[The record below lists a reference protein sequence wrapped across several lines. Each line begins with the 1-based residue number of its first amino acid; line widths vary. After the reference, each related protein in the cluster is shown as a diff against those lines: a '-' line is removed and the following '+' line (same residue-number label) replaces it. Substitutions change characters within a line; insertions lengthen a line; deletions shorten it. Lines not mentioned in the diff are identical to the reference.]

1 MPRQFG
7 AAFDRLDGGKAITT
21 GRHRLTRRFLPS
33 GFLFRKGAR
42 VDTQQTIDEQFMQE
56 ALALAAQARGRTSPN
71 PMVGSVVVKDGRV
84 VGRGYHARAGAPHGE
99 VVALA
104 DAGHQAQGAT
114 LYSTLEPCCHL
125 NKRTPPCTK
134 AIIAAGIRRVVAAM
148 RDPNPLVSGKGLEEL
163 RQAGID
169 VKLPVLETEAAALNE
184 VFITYITTKRP
195 FVLLKVAASLDGK
208 IATVTG
214 ESRWITNERSRLLV
228 HQLRD
233 QVDGIMVGINTV
245 LRDDPL
251 LTTRLPGGGGR
262 DPMRIILDTR
272 LRLPCEARVLTAS
285 PTACTLIATTPEAS
299 REKRL
304 QLEAA
309 GAQVLVIE
317 GEGPGVPLRPLME
330 QLGAMQVTSILLEG
344 GGELHSAALRAGI
357 VDKVWY
363 FLAPKLIGGRTAPPA
378 IGGQGFARL
387 EEAVTLER
395 MQVRQLDDDLL
406 IEGYV
411 RRG

>member
-1 MPRQFG
+1 
-7 AAFDRLDGGKAITT
+7 
-21 GRHRLTRRFLPS
+21 
-33 GFLFRKGAR
+33 

-84 VGRGYHARAGAPHGE
+84 VGQGYHAKAGAPHGE
-99 VVALA
+99 VVALE
-104 DAGHQAQGAT
+104 DAGMQAKGAT
-114 LYSTLEPCCHL
+114 LYITLEPCCHYGPS
-125 NKRTPPCTK
+125 KRTPPCTK

-163 RQAGID
+163 RQAGIE

-233 QVDGIMVGINTV
+233 QVDGVMVGINTV

-251 LTTRLPGGGGR
+251 LTTRLPCGGGR
-262 DPMRIILDTR
+262 DPMRIIVDTR
-272 LRLPCEARVLTAS
+272 LRMPCEARVLTAS
-285 PTACTLIATTPEAS
+285 RTACTLIATTPEAP

-330 QLGAMQVTSILLEG
+330 QLGSMQVTSILLEG
-344 GGELHSAALRAGI
+344 GGELHSSALHAGI

-363 FLAPKLIGGRTAPPA
+363 FLAPKLIGGRAAPPA
-378 IGGQGFARL
+378 IGGEGFARL

-395 MQVRQLDDDLL
+395 MQVRQLGDDLL

>member
-1 MPRQFG
+1 
-7 AAFDRLDGGKAITT
+7 
-21 GRHRLTRRFLPS
+21 
-33 GFLFRKGAR
+33 
-42 VDTQQTIDEQFMQE
+42 VDTQQAIDEQFMHE
-56 ALALAAQARGRTSPN
+56 ALTLAAQARGRTSPN

-84 VGRGYHARAGAPHGE
+84 VGRGYHVRAGASHGE
-99 VVALA
+99 VVALE
-104 DAGHQAQGAT
+104 DASGQARGAT
-114 LYSTLEPCCHL
+114 LYVSLEPCCYYG
-125 NKRTPPCTK
+125 RTPPCTK

-163 RQAGID
+163 RQAGIE
-169 VKLPVLETEAAALNE
+169 VKLPVLEAEATALNE
-184 VFITYITTKRP
+184 VFIKYITTKRP

-233 QVDGIMVGINTV
+233 QVDAVMVGINTV

-262 DPMRIILDTR
+262 DPMRIIVDSR

-285 PTACTLIATTPEAS
+285 TAACTLIATTAEAP

-309 GAQVLVIE
+309 GAKVLVVE
-317 GEGPGVPLRPLME
+317 GDGPGVPLGSLME
-330 QLGAMQVTSILLEG
+330 QLGTMQVSSILLEG
-344 GGELHSAALRAGI
+344 GGELHSSALRVGI
-357 VDKVWY
+357 VDKVLY
-363 FLAPKLIGGRTAPPA
+363 FLAPKLIGGRSAPPA
-378 IGGQGFARL
+378 IGGAGFARL
-387 EEAVTLER
+387 EDAVTLER
-395 MQVRQLDDDLL
+395 MHVRQLDGDLL

>member
-1 MPRQFG
+1 
-7 AAFDRLDGGKAITT
+7 
-21 GRHRLTRRFLPS
+21 
-33 GFLFRKGAR
+33 

-71 PMVGSVVVKDGRV
+71 PMVGSIVVKDGRV
-84 VGRGYHARAGAPHGE
+84 VGRGSHIKAGAPHGE
-99 VVALA
+99 VVALE
-104 DAGHQAQGAT
+104 DAGVQAKGAT
-114 LYSTLEPCCHL
+114 LYITLEPCCHYGGG
-125 NKRTPPCTK
+125 KRTPPCTR

-148 RDPNPLVSGKGLEEL
+148 RDPNPLVSGQGLEEL
-163 RQAGID
+163 RQAGIA
-169 VKLPVLETEAAALNE
+169 VKLSVLETEAAALNE
-184 VFITYITTKRP
+184 VFIKYITTKRP

-233 QVDGIMVGINTV
+233 QVDAVMVGINTV

-262 DPMRIILDTR
+262 DPMRIVVDTH
-272 LRLPCEARVLTAS
+272 LRIPCEARLLAAS
-285 PTACTLIATTPEAS
+285 ATACTLIATSPAAPTD
-299 REKRL
+299 KRL
-304 QLEAA
+304 QLEGA
-309 GAQVLVIE
+309 GAKILVVE
-317 GEGPGVPLRPLME
+317 GDGPGIPLGPLMD

-344 GGELHSAALRAGI
+344 GGELHCSALRAGI
-357 VDKVWY
+357 VDKVLY
-363 FLAPKLIGGRTAPPA
+363 FLAPKLIGGRSAPMA

-387 EEAVTLER
+387 EEAVSLER
-395 MQVRQLDDDLL
+395 MQVRQLDGDLL

-411 RRG
+411 RRR

>member
-1 MPRQFG
+1 M
-7 AAFDRLDGGKAITT
+7 
-21 GRHRLTRRFLPS
+21 
-33 GFLFRKGAR
+33 
-42 VDTQQTIDEQFMQE
+42 DTQQAIDEQFMHE
-56 ALALAAQARGRTSPN
+56 ALTLAAQARGRTSPN

-84 VGRGYHARAGAPHGE
+84 VGRGYHVRAGASHGE
-99 VVALA
+99 VVALE
-104 DAGHQAQGAT
+104 DASGQAHGAT
-114 LYSTLEPCCHL
+114 LYVTLEPCCYYG
-125 NKRTPPCTK
+125 RTPPCTK

-163 RQAGID
+163 RQAGIE
-169 VKLPVLETEAAALNE
+169 VKLPVLEAEATALNE
-184 VFITYITTKRP
+184 VFIKYITTKRP

-233 QVDGIMVGINTV
+233 QVDAVMVGINTV

-262 DPMRIILDTR
+262 DPMRIIVDSR

-285 PTACTLIATTPEAS
+285 TSACTLIATTAEAP

-304 QLEAA
+304 QLEAV
-309 GAQVLVIE
+309 GAKVLIVE
-317 GEGPGVPLRPLME
+317 GDGPGVPLGSLME
-330 QLGAMQVTSILLEG
+330 QLGTMQVSSILLEG
-344 GGELHSAALRAGI
+344 GGELHSSALRVGI
-357 VDKVWY
+357 VDKVLY
-363 FLAPKLIGGRTAPPA
+363 FLAPKLIGGRSAPPA
-378 IGGQGFARL
+378 IGGAGFARL

-395 MQVRQLDDDLL
+395 MQVRQLDGDLL

>member
-1 MPRQFG
+1 M
-7 AAFDRLDGGKAITT
+7 
-21 GRHRLTRRFLPS
+21 
-33 GFLFRKGAR
+33 
-42 VDTQQTIDEQFMQE
+42 DTQQAIDEQFMRE

-84 VGRGYHARAGAPHGE
+84 VGRGYHVKAGASHGE
-99 VVALA
+99 VVALEN
-104 DAGHQAQGAT
+104 AGVHAKGAT
-114 LYSTLEPCCHL
+114 LYVTLEPCCHYG
-125 NKRTPPCTK
+125 RTPPCTK

-163 RQAGID
+163 RQAGIE

-233 QVDGIMVGINTV
+233 QVDAVMVGINTV

-262 DPMRIILDTR
+262 DPMRIIVDTR
-272 LRLPCEARVLTAS
+272 LRTPCEARVLTAS
-285 PTACTLIATTPEAS
+285 TAACTLIATTPAAP
-299 REKRL
+299 RERRL

-309 GAQVLVIE
+309 GAQVLVVE

-330 QLGAMQVTSILLEG
+330 HLGAMEVTSILLEG
-344 GGELHSAALRAGI
+344 GGELHSSALRAGL

-363 FLAPKLIGGRTAPPA
+363 FLAPKLIGGRAAPPA
-378 IGGQGFARL
+378 IGGEGFARL
-387 EEAVTLER
+387 EEAATLER

>member
-1 MPRQFG
+1 
-7 AAFDRLDGGKAITT
+7 
-21 GRHRLTRRFLPS
+21 
-33 GFLFRKGAR
+33 

-84 VGRGYHARAGAPHGE
+84 VGRGYHAKAGAPHGE
-99 VVALA
+99 VVALE
-104 DAGHQAQGAT
+104 DAGTQAKGAT

-148 RDPNPLVSGKGLEEL
+148 RDPNPLVSGNGLEEL
-163 RQAGID
+163 RQAGIE

-233 QVDGIMVGINTV
+233 QVDGVMVGINTV

-262 DPMRIILDTR
+262 DPIRIIVDTR
-272 LRLPCEARVLTAS
+272 LRMPCEARVLTAS
-285 PTACTLIATTPEAS
+285 TTACTLIATTPEAP

-309 GAQVLVIE
+309 GAQVLIIE

-330 QLGAMQVTSILLEG
+330 QLGSMQVTSILLEG
-344 GGELHSAALRAGI
+344 GGELHSSALRAGI

-363 FLAPKLIGGRTAPPA
+363 FLAPKLIGGRAAPPA
-378 IGGQGFARL
+378 IGGEGFARL

-395 MQVRQLDDDLL
+395 MQVRQLGDDLL

>member
-1 MPRQFG
+1 M
-7 AAFDRLDGGKAITT
+7 
-21 GRHRLTRRFLPS
+21 
-33 GFLFRKGAR
+33 
-42 VDTQQTIDEQFMQE
+42 DTQQTIDEQFMQE

-84 VGRGYHARAGAPHGE
+84 VGRGYHAKAGAPHGE
-99 VVALA
+99 VVALE
-104 DAGHQAQGAT
+104 DAGAQARGAT
-114 LYSTLEPCCHL
+114 LYITLEPCCHFGPF
-125 NKRTPPCTK
+125 KRTPPCTK

-208 IATVTG
+208 TATVTG
-214 ESRWITNERSRLLV
+214 ESRWITNERSRMLV

-233 QVDGIMVGINTV
+233 QVDGVMVGINTV

-262 DPMRIILDTR
+262 DPMRIIVDTH
-272 LRLPCEARVLTAS
+272 LRMPCEARVLTAS
-285 PTACTLIATTPEAS
+285 TTASTLIATTPAAP

-309 GAQVLVIE
+309 GAQVIVIE

-344 GGELHSAALRAGI
+344 GGELHSSALRAGI

-363 FLAPKLIGGRTAPPA
+363 FLAPKLIGGRAAPPA
-378 IGGQGFARL
+378 IGGEGFARL

-395 MQVRQLDDDLL
+395 MQVRPLDGDLL

>member
-1 MPRQFG
+1 
-7 AAFDRLDGGKAITT
+7 
-21 GRHRLTRRFLPS
+21 
-33 GFLFRKGAR
+33 
-42 VDTQQTIDEQFMQE
+42 VDTQQAIDEQFMGE

-84 VGRGYHARAGAPHGE
+84 VGRGYHVKAGAPHGE
-99 VVALA
+99 AAALG
-104 DAGHQAQGAT
+104 DAGAQAKGAT
-114 LYSTLEPCCHL
+114 LYVTLEPCCHYG
-125 NKRTPPCTK
+125 RTPPCTK

-148 RDPNPLVSGKGLEEL
+148 RDPNPLVSGQGLEEL
-163 RQAGID
+163 RQAGIE
-169 VKLPVLETEAAALNE
+169 VKLPVLEAEAAALNE
-184 VFITYITTKRP
+184 VFIKYITTKRP

-233 QVDGIMVGINTV
+233 QVDAIMVGINTV

-262 DPMRIILDTR
+262 DPIRIIVDSR

-285 PTACTLIATTPEAS
+285 TTARTLVATTPEAP
-299 REKRL
+299 REKQF

-309 GAQVLVIE
+309 GATILTVE
-317 GEGPGVPLRPLME
+317 GDGPGVPLGALLD
-330 QLGAMQVTSILLEG
+330 QLGAMQVTSVLLEG
-344 GGELHSAALRAGI
+344 GGELHGSALRAGI
-357 VDKVWY
+357 VDKVLY
-363 FLAPKLIGGRTAPPA
+363 FLAPKLIGGRVAPPA
-378 IGGQGFARL
+378 IGGDGFARL
-387 EEAVTLER
+387 DEAVTLER
-395 MQVRQLDDDLL
+395 MHVRQLDDDLL

>member
-1 MPRQFG
+1 
-7 AAFDRLDGGKAITT
+7 
-21 GRHRLTRRFLPS
+21 
-33 GFLFRKGAR
+33 
-42 VDTQQTIDEQFMQE
+42 VDTQQAIDEQFMRE

-71 PMVGSVVVKDGRV
+71 PMVGSIVVKDGRV
-84 VGRGYHARAGAPHGE
+84 VGRGYHLKAGAPHGE
-99 VVALA
+99 AAALE
-104 DAGHQAQGAT
+104 DAAGQAKGAT
-114 LYSTLEPCCHL
+114 LYVTLEPCCHL
-125 NKRTPPCTK
+125 NKRTPPCTR

-163 RQAGID
+163 RQAGIE
-169 VKLPVLETEAAALNE
+169 VKLPVLEAEAAALNE
-184 VFITYITTKRP
+184 VFIKYITTKRP
-195 FVLLKVAASLDGK
+195 FVLLKAAASLDGK

-233 QVDGIMVGINTV
+233 QVDAVMVGINTV
-245 LRDDPL
+245 LHDDPL

-262 DPMRIILDTR
+262 DPMRIIVDSR
-272 LRLPCEARVLTAS
+272 LRLPSEARVLTAS
-285 PTACTLIATTPEAS
+285 TTACIFIATTPAAP

-309 GAQVLVIE
+309 GAKVVVVE
-317 GEGPGVPLRPLME
+317 GEGPGVPLGPLME
-330 QLGAMQVTSILLEG
+330 QLGVMQVTSILLEG
-344 GGELHSAALRAGI
+344 GGELHSSALRAGI

-363 FLAPKLIGGRTAPPA
+363 FLAPKLIGGRAAPPA
-378 IGGQGFARL
+378 IGGEGFARL
-387 EEAVTLER
+387 EEAVRLER

>member
-1 MPRQFG
+1 M
-7 AAFDRLDGGKAITT
+7 
-21 GRHRLTRRFLPS
+21 
-33 GFLFRKGAR
+33 
-42 VDTQQTIDEQFMQE
+42 DTQQAIDEQFMRE

-84 VGRGYHARAGAPHGE
+84 IGRGYHVKAGAPHGE
-99 VVALA
+99 VVALE
-104 DAGHQAQGAT
+104 DAGAQAKGAT
-114 LYSTLEPCCHL
+114 LYITLEPCCHCGHG
-125 NKRTPPCTK
+125 KRTPPCTK

-163 RQAGID
+163 RQSGID
-169 VKLPVLETEAAALNE
+169 VTLPVLETEALALNE
-184 VFITYITTKRP
+184 VFIKYITTKRP

-233 QVDGIMVGINTV
+233 QVDAVMVGINTV

-262 DPMRIILDTR
+262 NPMRIIVDSR
-272 LRLPCEARVLTAS
+272 LRIPCEARVLTAS
-285 PTACTLIATTPEAS
+285 PAACTLVATTPEAP

-309 GAQVLVIE
+309 GAKVVIVE
-317 GEGPGVPLRPLME
+317 GNGPGVSLVGLMD
-330 QLGAMQVTSILLEG
+330 QLGAMPVTSILLEG
-344 GGELHSAALRAGI
+344 GGELHSSALRAGI
-357 VDKVWY
+357 VDKVLY
-363 FLAPKLIGGRTAPPA
+363 FVAPKLIGGRSAPPA
-378 IGGQGFARL
+378 IGGEGFARL

-395 MQVRQLDDDLL
+395 MQVKQLEDDLL

>member
-1 MPRQFG
+1 
-7 AAFDRLDGGKAITT
+7 
-21 GRHRLTRRFLPS
+21 
-33 GFLFRKGAR
+33 
-42 VDTQQTIDEQFMQE
+42 VDTQQAIDEQFMRE

-84 VGRGYHARAGAPHGE
+84 VGRGYHIKAGASHGE
-99 VVALA
+99 VAALE
-104 DAGHQAQGAT
+104 DASVHAKGAT
-114 LYSTLEPCCHL
+114 LYVTLEPCCHYG
-125 NKRTPPCTK
+125 RTPPCTK
-134 AIIAAGIRRVVAAM
+134 TIIAAGIRRVVAAM

-163 RQAGID
+163 RQAGIE

-184 VFITYITTKRP
+184 VFVTYITTKRP

-233 QVDGIMVGINTV
+233 QVDVVMVGINTA

-262 DPMRIILDTR
+262 DPMRLIVDSR

-285 PTACTLIATTPEAS
+285 TTARTLIATTPDAP

-309 GAQVLVIE
+309 GAQVLVVE
-317 GEGPGVPLRPLME
+317 GEGPGVPLRPLIE
-330 QLGAMQVTSILLEG
+330 QLGAMEVTSILLEG
-344 GGELHSAALRAGI
+344 GGELHSSALRAGI

-363 FLAPKLIGGRTAPPA
+363 FLAPKLIGGRAAPPA
-378 IGGQGFARL
+378 IGGEGFARL

-395 MQVRQLDDDLL
+395 VQVRQLDDDLL

>member
-1 MPRQFG
+1 VN
-7 AAFDRLDGGKAITT
+7 I
-21 GRHRLTRRFLPS
+21 
-33 GFLFRKGAR
+33 
-42 VDTQQTIDEQFMQE
+42 QQTIDEQFMQE

-71 PMVGSVVVKDGRV
+71 PMVGSIVVKDGRI
-84 VGRGYHARAGAPHGE
+84 VGRGYHVKAGAPHGE
-99 VVALA
+99 VVALE
-104 DAGHQAQGAT
+104 DAGEQAKGAT
-114 LYSTLEPCCHL
+114 LYITLEPCCHYGGG
-125 NKRTPPCTK
+125 KRTPPCTR

-148 RDPNPLVSGKGLEEL
+148 RDPNPLVSGQGVEEL
-163 RQAGID
+163 RQAGI
-169 VKLPVLETEAAALNE
+169 VVELSVLETEAAALNE
-184 VFITYITTKRP
+184 VFIKYITTKRP

-233 QVDGIMVGINTV
+233 QVDAVMVGINTV

-262 DPMRIILDTR
+262 DPMRIVVDTH
-272 LRLPCEARVLTAS
+272 LRIPCEARLLAAS
-285 PTACTLIATTPEAS
+285 ATACTVIATSPAAPS
-299 REKRL
+299 EKRL

-309 GAQVLVIE
+309 GAKVLIVE
-317 GEGPGVPLRPLME
+317 SDGPGISLGPLMD

-344 GGELHSAALRAGI
+344 GGELHCSALGAGI
-357 VDKVWY
+357 VDKVLY
-363 FLAPKLIGGRTAPPA
+363 FLAPKLIGGRSAPMA
-378 IGGQGFARL
+378 IAGEGFARL

-395 MQVRQLDDDLL
+395 MQVRQLDGDLL

-411 RRG
+411 RRR

>member
-1 MPRQFG
+1 
-7 AAFDRLDGGKAITT
+7 
-21 GRHRLTRRFLPS
+21 
-33 GFLFRKGAR
+33 
-42 VDTQQTIDEQFMQE
+42 VNTQQAIDEQFMRE

-84 VGRGYHARAGAPHGE
+84 IGRGYHVKAGAPHGE
-99 VVALA
+99 VMALDDAGA
-104 DAGHQAQGAT
+104 DAKGAT
-114 LYSTLEPCCHL
+114 IYVTLEPCCHYG
-125 NKRTPPCTK
+125 RTPPCTK
-134 AIIAAGIRRVVAAM
+134 TIIGAGIRRVVAAM
-148 RDPNPLVSGKGLEEL
+148 RDPNPLVSGKGLDEL

-169 VKLPVLETEAAALNE
+169 VTLPVLETEAGTLNE
-184 VFITYITTKRP
+184 VFIKYITTKRP

-233 QVDGIMVGINTV
+233 QVDAVMVGINTV

-262 DPMRIILDTR
+262 DPMRIILDSR
-272 LRLPCEARVLTAS
+272 LRIPCEARVLTAS
-285 PTACTLIATTPEAS
+285 PTACTLIATTPEAP

-309 GAQVLVIE
+309 GAKVLIVE
-317 GEGPGVPLRPLME
+317 GNGPGVPLGLLMD
-330 QLGAMQVTSILLEG
+330 QLGAMPVTSILLEG
-344 GGELHSAALRAGI
+344 GGELHSSALRAGI
-357 VDKVWY
+357 VDKVLY
-363 FLAPKLIGGRTAPPA
+363 FVAPKLIGGRSAPPA
-378 IGGQGFARL
+378 IGGEGFARL

-395 MQVRQLDDDLL
+395 MQIKQLEDDLL

>member
-1 MPRQFG
+1 
-7 AAFDRLDGGKAITT
+7 
-21 GRHRLTRRFLPS
+21 
-33 GFLFRKGAR
+33 
-42 VDTQQTIDEQFMQE
+42 VDTQQAIDEQFMRE

-84 VGRGYHARAGAPHGE
+84 VGRGYHAKAGAPHGE
-99 VVALA
+99 VVALEDGSVHA
-104 DAGHQAQGAT
+104 KGAT
-114 LYSTLEPCCHL
+114 LYVTLEPCCHYG
-125 NKRTPPCTK
+125 RTPPCTK

-163 RQAGID
+163 RQAGIE

-233 QVDGIMVGINTV
+233 QVDAVMVGINTV

-262 DPMRIILDTR
+262 DPIRIIVDTR
-272 LRLPCEARVLTAS
+272 LRTPCEARALTAS
-285 PTACTLIATTPEAS
+285 TAAYTLIATTPEAP
-299 REKRL
+299 REKRH

-309 GAQVLVIE
+309 GAQILVVE

-344 GGELHSAALRAGI
+344 GGELHGSALRAGI

-363 FLAPKLIGGRTAPPA
+363 FLAPKLIGGRAAPPA
-378 IGGQGFARL
+378 IAGEGFARL

>member
-1 MPRQFG
+1 
-7 AAFDRLDGGKAITT
+7 
-21 GRHRLTRRFLPS
+21 
-33 GFLFRKGAR
+33 
-42 VDTQQTIDEQFMQE
+42 VDTQQAIDEQFMRE

-84 VGRGYHARAGAPHGE
+84 VGRGYHVKAGAPHGE
-99 VVALA
+99 VVALD
-104 DAGHQAQGAT
+104 DAGAQAKGAT
-114 LYSTLEPCCHL
+114 IYVTLEPCCHYG
-125 NKRTPPCTK
+125 RTPPCTK
-134 AIIAAGIRRVVAAM
+134 AIVAAGIRRVVAAM

-169 VKLPVLETEAAALNE
+169 VKLPVLEAEAAALNE
-184 VFITYITTKRP
+184 VFLKYITTKRP

-233 QVDGIMVGINTV
+233 QVDAVMVGINTV

-262 DPMRIILDTR
+262 DPMRIIVDSR
-272 LRLPCEARVLTAS
+272 LRTPCEARVLTAS
-285 PTACTLIATTPEAS
+285 TTAWTLIATTPAAP
-299 REKRL
+299 RDKQL

-309 GAQVLVIE
+309 GAQVLVVE
-317 GEGPGVPLRPLME
+317 GDGPGVSLGPLME
-330 QLGAMQVTSILLEG
+330 QLGALQVTSILLEG
-344 GGELHSAALRAGI
+344 GGELHSSALRAGI
-357 VDKVWY
+357 VDKVLY
-363 FLAPKLIGGRTAPPA
+363 FLAPKLIGGRAAPPA
-378 IGGQGFARL
+378 IGGEGFARL

-395 MQVRQLDDDLL
+395 MQVKQLDDDLL

-411 RRG
+411 QRG

>member
-1 MPRQFG
+1 
-7 AAFDRLDGGKAITT
+7 
-21 GRHRLTRRFLPS
+21 
-33 GFLFRKGAR
+33 
-42 VDTQQTIDEQFMQE
+42 
-56 ALALAAQARGRTSPN
+56 
-71 PMVGSVVVKDGRV
+71 
-84 VGRGYHARAGAPHGE
+84 
-99 VVALA
+99 
-104 DAGHQAQGAT
+104 
-114 LYSTLEPCCHL
+114 
-125 NKRTPPCTK
+125 
-134 AIIAAGIRRVVAAM
+134 M
-148 RDPNPLVSGKGLEEL
+148 RDPNPLVSGQGMEEL

-233 QVDGIMVGINTV
+233 QVDAVMVGINTV

-262 DPMRIILDTR
+262 DPMRIIVDTR
-272 LRLPCEARVLTAS
+272 LRTPCEARVLTAS
-285 PTACTLIATTPEAS
+285 TTACTLIATTPAAP

-330 QLGAMQVTSILLEG
+330 HLGAMQVTSILLEG
-344 GGELHSAALRAGI
+344 GGELHSSALRAGI

-363 FLAPKLIGGRTAPPA
+363 FLAPKLIGGRAASPA
-378 IGGQGFARL
+378 IGGEGFARL